1 MIDNYLL
8 EELVAF
14 SKYHT
19 LLKTAKQLNVTQPT
33 VTRGMQKLEDDLQV
47 QLFNRQ
53 PNKITL
59 TKTGQLAAREAE
71 QLLAA
76 NQEFVTRIQNFDQ
89 EQQIIKVGSTAPGP
103 LVIAEQLTK
112 QFKLTIDHSFI
123 QPQNI
128 VEALE
133 DHQYSL
139 CFTNQEVQTEQ
150 VESLMIGK
158 EQLYVSL
165 DQFMFLANQQQVS
178 FKDLKGLSFVV
189 LNDIG
194 PWKQII
200 QNNIPDAKFLYQ
212 AEREAL
218 TEITRFSNFP
228 YFITNITRYEPD
240 NDLNNQDRVTIPI
253 TDNNATMD
261 FYVAYL
267 KTQKSLLQPLLKQLI
282 ARWPNTSFLK

>member
-14 SKYHT
+14 SKYQT
-19 LLKTAKQLNVTQPT
+19 LLKTAEQLNVTQPT

-59 TKTGQLAAREAE
+59 TKTGQLAAREAKK
-71 QLLAA
+71 LLAA

-89 EQQIIKVGSTAPGP
+89 EQQNIKVGSTAPGP
-103 LVIAEQLTK
+103 LVIAEQLAK
-112 QFKLTIDHSFI
+112 QFKLTIDHSFVK
-123 QPQNI
+123 PQNI
-128 VEALE
+128 ISALE

-139 CFTNQEVQTEQ
+139 CFTNRELQTEQ

-200 QNNIPDAKFLYQ
+200 QDNIPDAKFLYQ

-228 YFITNITRYEPD
+228 YFTTNVTRYEPD
-240 NDLNNQDRVTIPI
+240 NDLNNQDRVTIPF

-267 KTQKSLLQPLLKQLI
+267 KAQKSSLQPLLKQLI
-282 ARWPNTSFLK
+282 TRWPNTHLLK